1 MLKKIKVE
9 FGDGKKLNATGDC
22 FTAGT
27 DLPVE
32 KGGEGSAPSPLDL
45 FITSLATCA
54 AYYAR
59 NFCESKAL
67 TMNGIALNVEYI
79 EDPETFHISKVNY
92 LLTLPEGFPEKY
104 KAALLRAIDL
114 CSVKKHLINPPDFEL
129 ELI

>member
-9 FGDGKKLNATGDC
+9 FADGKKLSATGDD
-22 FTAGT
+22 FTTGT

-32 KGGEGSAPSPLDL
+32 KGGEGSAPSPVDL

-59 NFCESKAL
+59 NFCDSKAI
-67 TMNGIALNVEYI
+67 TMNGIALNVEYVQ
-79 EDPETFHISKVNY
+79 DPDTSHISKVNY

-104 KAALLRAIDL
+104 KAAMLRTIDL
-114 CSVKKHLINPPDFEL
+114 CPVKKHLINPPAFEL